1 MLLNII
7 MPKTENERGDA
18 KFLLLTIR
26 PPPLTWRI
34 MKKNKGEIAK
44 RFAAAVLVIA
54 AVVGVSA
61 LAMHTPTHNRN
72 SLARSLKSI
81 QTDRATLFYADGS
94 PGGAS
99 NLRFVEQVED
109 RMASAENLK
118 LVAKAF

>member
-1 MLLNII
+1 
-7 MPKTENERGDA
+7 
-18 KFLLLTIR
+18 
-26 PPPLTWRI
+26 

-81 QTDRATLFYADGS
+81 QTDRATLFYTDGS
-94 PGGAS
+94 PGGAG

>member
-1 MLLNII
+1 
-7 MPKTENERGDA
+7 
-18 KFLLLTIR
+18 
-26 PPPLTWRI
+26 
-34 MKKNKGEIAK
+34 MKKNKRQITK
-44 RFAAAVLVIA
+44 RFVAALLVIA

-81 QTDRATLFYADGS
+81 QTDKAILFYADSS
-94 PGGAS
+94 PGGGAS

-109 RMASAENLK
+109 RMASTENLE